1 MSQDRAFGVAA
12 GLDPEVATPLAERCE
27 GLGYSSVWSN
37 DHPGANGL
45 DTLAAFAEGSERLEL
60 GVAVM
65 ALDRHQP
72 AEINEKVER
81 LGLDRERL
89 WIGIGAGF
97 SEKPLTTMRNAREAL
112 REAIPGV
119 RLVLA
124 AMGPKMCALA
134 GSSFDGAFFNWMTPE
149 FAAGARDHV
158 HAGAREAGREPPP
171 VLGYVRTA
179 IGPDAAERLAKEES
193 FYRDLHD
200 GYRNHFA
207 RLGEPQ
213 GTVGVADPD
222 REGVQAE
229 LSALHGARRRRRAEP
244 GERHARGD
252 GDARRSGRAIEELVG
267 GLALLGIL
275 VADRD
280 CLGGAGG
287 AEREARPLVED
298 PLLLRR
304 GERRAA
310 VLAALRQLLDRPL
323 LQLHR
328 GSV

>member
-1 MSQDRAFGVAA
+1 MSRDRAFGVAA
-12 GLDPEVATPLAERCE
+12 GLDPEIATPLAGRCE
-27 GLGYSSVWSN
+27 GLGYSSLWSN

-45 DTLAAFAEGSERLEL
+45 DTLAAFAQGSERLEL

-72 AEINEKVER
+72 AEINERVER

-97 SEKPLTTMRNAREAL
+97 SERPLTTMRNARRAL
-112 REAIPGV
+112 RDAIPGV

-158 HAGAREAGREPPP
+158 HAGAREADREPPP

-179 IGPDAAERLAKEES
+179 IGADAAERLVKEES

-207 RLGEPQ
+207 RLGEQ
-213 GTVGVADPD
+213 RGTVGVAHPD
-222 REGVQAE
+222 REGAQAE
-229 LSALHGARRRRRAEP
+229 LSRYTALDVVVVRSLASATLEAMATLAE
-244 GERHARGD
+244 
-252 GDARRSGRAIEELVG
+252 
-267 GLALLGIL
+267 
-275 VADRD
+275 
-280 CLGGAGG
+280 
-287 AEREARPLVED
+287 
-298 PLLLRR
+298 
-304 GERRAA
+304 AA
-310 VLAALRQLLDRPL
+310 APSQAT
-323 LQLHR
+323 
-328 GSV
+328 